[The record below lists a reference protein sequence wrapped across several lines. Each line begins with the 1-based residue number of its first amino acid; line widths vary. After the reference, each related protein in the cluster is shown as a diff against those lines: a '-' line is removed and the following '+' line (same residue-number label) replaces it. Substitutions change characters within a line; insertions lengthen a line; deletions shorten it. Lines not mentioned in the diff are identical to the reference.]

1 MADNRGQIEA
11 LNYAV
16 AQLYTTLL
24 MESDTPDDDA
34 QSLRAEW
41 GNIEAPE
48 GDKEDSEFFWEFQES
63 LDHLA
68 FLIQGLVAEET
79 GGQPPKS

>member
-1 MADNRGQIEA
+1 MADIGGQIEA

-24 MESDTPDDDA
+24 MESESPDDDA
-34 QSLRAEW
+34 RDLRQQW
-41 GNIEAPE
+41 STIELP
-48 GDKEDSEFFWEFQES
+48 GEDDPKAEFFWEFQAS

-68 FLIQGLVAEET
+68 YLIQDMVAEET
-79 GGQPPKS
+79 GGEPPKE